1 MPHETQGGPA
11 TLATD
16 AHLQRRFGLL
26 QAIAL
31 NMSTMIGIGPFI
43 TIPVLMAAMGGPQAM
58 LGWVVGL
65 VIACADGLVWSELG
79 AAMPGSGG
87 TYVFLREAFGRGT
100 PGRAMAFLFIWQ
112 FLLSGPLEIASG
124 YIGFAQYARYLWP
137 SLTEF
142 EAHLVMA
149 GVGALILALLYR
161 RITAIGRITVAL
173 WLGTLLTVGAVV
185 LTGPFHFNAKLAFD
199 FPPHAFGFSLGF
211 LLGLGAAARVG
222 VYDYLGYYDI
232 CYIGD
237 EVREPGR
244 VIPRSILI
252 SLVAVAF
259 IYITMN
265 LAIVGVV
272 PWREFVPAPGIPAP
286 DPPPPVVSWFIERLY
301 GAGPARVF
309 TVMVLWTAFA
319 SCFCL
324 VLGYSRIPYA
334 AARDGN
340 FFGLFGRVHPTR
352 NFPHYSL
359 LFVGAIAILCSWL
372 PLMTVI
378 DALLTTR
385 ILVQFIG
392 QIGAVVWLRR
402 RRPDLERPF
411 RMWLYPLPALVAL
424 LGWVFLFATTDQK
437 TILYALAVL
446 GGGVVFFAVWS
457 RWAPRAALPTQG
469 GDEPA

>member
-1 MPHETQGGPA
+1 MSSQTQNGSPA
-11 TLATD
+11 PAD
-16 AHLQRRFGLL
+16 PAPLQRRFGLL
-26 QAIAL
+26 QATAL
-31 NMSTMIGIGPFI
+31 NMSTMIGVGPFI
-43 TIPVLMAAMGGPQAM
+43 TIPALMAAVGGPQAM

-65 VIACADGLVWSELG
+65 VIACSDGLVWSELG

-87 TYVFLREAFGRGT
+87 SYVYLREAFGRET
-100 PGRAMAFLFIWQ
+100 FGRAMAFLFIWQ

-137 SLTEF
+137 SMTDF
-142 EAHLVMA
+142 QARLVMA
-149 GVGALILALLYR
+149 GVGVLILALLYR
-161 RITAIGRITVAL
+161 QITAIGRITVAL
-173 WLGTLLTVGAVV
+173 WIGTLLTVGAVV
-185 LTGPFHFNAKLAFD
+185 LSGPLHFQSKLAFD
-199 FPPHAFGFSLGF
+199 FPPHAFDFSLGF
-211 LLGLGAAARVG
+211 LMGLGAAARVG

-237 EVREPGR
+237 EVRQPGR

-252 SLVAVAF
+252 SLVAVAL
-259 IYITMN
+259 IYMTMN

-272 PWREFVPAPGIPAP
+272 PWREFVPPPGTPAP

-301 GAGPARVF
+301 GAGVARFF

-324 VLGYSRIPYA
+324 VLGYSRIPFA

-340 FFGLFGRVHPTR
+340 FFSIFGRVHPTR
-352 NFPHYSL
+352 NFPHLSL
-359 LFVGAIAILCSWL
+359 LFVGALAIVCSWL

-392 QIGAVVWLRR
+392 QIGGLIWLRR

-424 LGWVFLFATTDQK
+424 LGWIFLFATTGGK
-437 TILYALAVL
+437 TIAYSLVALGA
-446 GGGVVFFAVWS
+446 GVAFYLIWK
-457 RWAPRAALPTQG
+457 RCAPRPKNSVSSAASC
-469 GDEPA
+469 

>member
-1 MPHETQGGPA
+1 MTSQVQGEPTPAETP
-11 TLATD
+11 

-26 QAIAL
+26 QATAL

-79 AAMPGSGG
+79 AALPGSGG
-87 TYVFLREAFGRGT
+87 SYVYLREAFGRESF
-100 PGRAMAFLFIWQ
+100 GRLMAFLFIWQ

-137 SLTEF
+137 SVTDF
-142 EAHLVMA
+142 QAHLIMA
-149 GVGALILALLYR
+149 GIGALIVALLYR
-161 RITAIGRITVAL
+161 RITTIGRITVAL
-173 WLGTLLTVGAVV
+173 WIGSMVTVGAVV
-185 LTGPFHFNAKLAFD
+185 LSGPFHFSSKLAFD

-211 LLGLGAAARVG
+211 FTGLGAAARVG

-232 CYIGD
+232 CYLGD

-259 IYITMN
+259 IYITIN
-265 LAIVGVV
+265 LAIIGVV
-272 PWREFVPAPGIPAP
+272 PWREFVPTPGMPAP
-286 DPPPPVVSWFIERLY
+286 DPPPPVVSWFMERLY
-301 GAGPARVF
+301 GAGVAKVF

-340 FFGLFGRVHPTR
+340 FFSVFGRIHPKR

-359 LFVGAIAILCSWL
+359 LFVGALALVCSWL

-392 QIGAVVWLRR
+392 QIGALVWLRR
-402 RRPDLERPF
+402 RRPELERPF
-411 RMWLYPLPALVAL
+411 RMWLYPLPALLAL
-424 LGWVFLFATTDQK
+424 LGWVFLFATTGPK
-437 TILYALAVL
+437 TILYALVAL
-446 GGGVVFFAVWS
+446 GAGLGCYALW
-457 RWAPRAALPTQG
+457 RGWTAAARRT
-469 GDEPA
+469 